1 MKYSLIGCAVFV
13 IAIVGVFVLVG
24 PKEVLSSILFSLSN
38 DTEFAPGFSQDEFD
52 KIKIGDPESAVI
64 SAVGKPISEYK
75 SEAYTKIAF
84 AGAPNPEFRKEGI
97 VRGDVDYTTFTFSTD
112 GTLKS
117 AHGQKFISRTGGGM
131 SNIEIT
137 FQMGDAQNFLG
148 IKNSEIEALKKTG
161 ATQAVIEAKY
171 GKPAEFFEST
181 VVRGLIYSRSPSSDN
196 YHQRKIG
203 LDEAGNVAKIVNKR
217 YWD

>member
-1 MKYSLIGCAVFV
+1 
-13 IAIVGVFVLVG
+13 
-24 PKEVLSSILFSLSN
+24 
-38 DTEFAPGFSQDEFD
+38 
-52 KIKIGDPESAVI
+52 
-64 SAVGKPISEYK
+64 
-75 SEAYTKIAF
+75 
-84 AGAPNPEFRKEGI
+84 
-97 VRGDVDYTTFTFSTD
+97 
-112 GTLKS
+112 
-117 AHGQKFISRTGGGM
+117 M